1 LINSLRDKLSGID
14 KIVGDEGIRV
24 KKIKESRE
32 SLES

>member
-14 KIVGDEGIRV
+14 KIVDDEGNRV